1 MNKIKSIKF
10 ENIKGFGSGNQSFNF
25 KFDNCD
31 ANCVN
36 ILVAPNGSGK
46 SSLATALKSI
56 SNGRVRLAAID
67 RYNDNSNPSVTINLA
82 GDHEGSYNSDLD
94 KSEIS
99 KKMDVFVINNSLNAR
114 KINRYFAG
122 NMATSAE
129 LSIDG
134 IELYKKIPPKH
145 ELGYKYSEECNRYD
159 LKKTYFRNLN
169 IWFLDHKFLELLLK
183 YKSDIQ
189 KCYAQKRIQKLFIQF
204 INLIKLSNCLGFD
217 FKEIKEKILENRYF
231 NNIKRIITIRC
242 FDDPDEDK
250 IILNTIQ
257 LINFIGRRLDEN
269 QKLLKQSTDYQKYKF
284 YVERINEHLT
294 LFNTTGREVKAKRKN
309 GTLLI
314 DFANPRVMSNG
325 ERDILS
331 FIGNLVKFEINFT
344 KDIGILIIDEVF
356 DYLDGNNL
364 IAVQYYI
371 SDFIKRCK
379 NSGKVLFPIIL
390 THLDPSI
397 FKTYF
402 LRKQKIHYYVPHVYE
417 VKEDDDII
425 RLIKLRA
432 SLQSGDKRDS
442 IEKFCLHY
450 CDLPINLSEFDIKI
464 ENFNTNIELYQD
476 LFEEVR
482 EQYLNN
488 SSVTFDP
495 IRVALALRIKIE
507 KNIYDKLNEDKRS
520 EFIDTHKTINKIEF
534 AEKNGIELSDI
545 YYILRPLYNE
555 VLHLSDDIRTNNN
568 KYTSCYLYLSN
579 IVIRNMIN
587 LIFDEN

>member
-99 KKMDVFVINNSLNAR
+99 KKMDVFVINNPLNAR
-114 KINRYFAG
+114 EINRYFAG

-242 FDDPDEDK
+242 SDDPDEDK

>member
-10 ENIKGFGSGNQSFNF
+10 ENIKSFGSGNQSFNF

-36 ILVAPNGSGK
+36 IIVAPNGSGK

-56 SNGRVRLAAID
+56 SKGRLKLATID

-82 GDHEGSYNSDLD
+82 GDYEGSYTSDLD
-94 KSEIS
+94 NSEIS
-99 KKMDVFVINNSLNAR
+99 RKMDVFVINNPLNAR

-134 IELYKKIPPKH
+134 IELYKKIPSKH
-145 ELGYKYSEECNRYD
+145 EMGYKYSEECNRYD
-159 LKKTYFRNLN
+159 LKRIYFINLYN
-169 IWFLDHKFLELLLK
+169 LFLDYNFLELLLK

-189 KCYAQKRIQKLFIQF
+189 KCYTQKRIQKLFIQF
-204 INLIKLSNCLGFD
+204 INLIKLGDYLGCD
-217 FKEIKEKILENRYF
+217 FKETKEKILENGYF
-231 NNIKRIITIRC
+231 NNIKIITTRY
-242 FDDPDEDK
+242 FNEADEDK
-250 IILNTIQ
+250 ILLNTIQ
-257 LINFIGRRLDEN
+257 LINFIGRRLEN
-269 QKLLKQSTDYQKYKF
+269 NQNLLKQSMDYQKYKF
-284 YVERINEHLT
+284 YVERINEHLN
-294 LFNTTGREVKAKRKN
+294 LFNTTGRELQAKRKN
-309 GTLLI
+309 STLLI
-314 DFANPRVMSNG
+314 DFSNPRVMSNG

-344 KDIGILIIDEVF
+344 KDVGILIIDEVF

-371 SDFIKRCK
+371 SEFIKRCK
-379 NSGKVLFPIIL
+379 NNGKILFPIIL

-402 LRKQKIHYYVPHVYE
+402 LRKQKIHYYAPYVYE
-417 VKEDDDII
+417 INEDDII
-425 RLIKLRA
+425 RLIKERA
-432 SLQSGDKRDS
+432 SLQSGHKRDN

-450 CDLPINLSEFDIKI
+450 CNIPINLSEFDIKI
-464 ENFNTNIELYQD
+464 ENFNTNIDLYCD

-482 EQYLNN
+482 EKYLNN
-488 SSVTFDP
+488 SSLIFNP
-495 IRVALALRIKIE
+495 IKVALALRIKIE
-507 KNIYDKLNEDKRS
+507 KDIFDKLNEDKKS

-534 AEKNGIELSDI
+534 AEKNSIELSDT

-555 VLHLSDDIRTNNN
+555 VIHLSNDDRLNKN
-568 KYTSCYLYLSN
+568 KYTSCCLYLSN
-579 IVIRNMIN
+579 KVIRNMIEK
-587 LIFDEN
+587 IFNEH

>member
-10 ENIKGFGSGNQSFNF
+10 ENIKSFGSGNQSFNF

-36 ILVAPNGSGK
+36 IIVAPNGSGK

-56 SNGRVRLAAID
+56 SKGRLKLATID

-82 GDHEGSYNSDLD
+82 GDYEGSYTSDLD
-94 KSEIS
+94 NSEIS
-99 KKMDVFVINNSLNAR
+99 RKMDVFVINNPLNAR

-134 IELYKKIPPKH
+134 IELYKKIPSKH
-145 ELGYKYSEECNRYD
+145 EMGYKYSEECNRYD
-159 LKKTYFRNLN
+159 LKRIYFINLYN
-169 IWFLDHKFLELLLK
+169 LFLDYNFLELLLK

-189 KCYAQKRIQKLFIQF
+189 KCYTQKRIQKLFIQF
-204 INLIKLSNCLGFD
+204 INLIKLGDYLGCD
-217 FKEIKEKILENRYF
+217 FKETKEKILENGYF
-231 NNIKRIITIRC
+231 NNIKIITTRY
-242 FDDPDEDK
+242 FNEADEDK
-250 IILNTIQ
+250 ILLNTIQ
-257 LINFIGRRLDEN
+257 LINFIGRRLKNN
-269 QKLLKQSTDYQKYKF
+269 QNLLKQSMDYQKYKF
-284 YVERINEHLT
+284 YVERINEHLN
-294 LFNTTGREVKAKRKN
+294 LFNTTGRELQAKRKN
-309 GTLLI
+309 STLLI
-314 DFANPRVMSNG
+314 DFSNPRVMSNG

-344 KDIGILIIDEVF
+344 KDVGILIIDEVF

-371 SDFIKRCK
+371 SEFIKRCK
-379 NSGKVLFPIIL
+379 NNGKILFPIIL

-402 LRKQKIHYYVPHVYE
+402 LRKQKIHYYAPYVYE
-417 VKEDDDII
+417 INEDDII
-425 RLIKLRA
+425 RLIKERA
-432 SLQSGDKRDS
+432 SLQSGQKRDS

-450 CDLPINLSEFDIKI
+450 CNIPINLSEFDIKI
-464 ENFNTNIELYQD
+464 ENFNTNIDLYCD

-482 EQYLNN
+482 EKYLNN
-488 SSVTFDP
+488 SSLIFNP
-495 IRVALALRIKIE
+495 IKVALALRIKIE
-507 KNIYDKLNEDKRS
+507 KDIFDKLNEDKKS

-534 AEKNGIELSDI
+534 AEKNSIELSDT

-555 VLHLSDDIRTNNN
+555 VIHLSNDDRLNKN
-568 KYTSCYLYLSN
+568 KYTSCCLYLSN
-579 IVIRNMIN
+579 KVIRNMIEK
-587 LIFDEN
+587 IFNEH

>member
-10 ENIKGFGSGNQSFNF
+10 ENIKSFGSGNQSFNF

-36 ILVAPNGSGK
+36 IIVAPNGSGK

-56 SNGRVRLAAID
+56 SKGRLKLATID
-67 RYNDNSNPSVTINLA
+67 RYNDNCNPSVTINLA
-82 GDHEGSYNSDLD
+82 GDHEGSYTSDLD
-94 KSEIS
+94 NSES
-99 KKMDVFVINNSLNAR
+99 SRKMDIFVINNPLNAR

-145 ELGYKYSEECNRYD
+145 EMGYKYREECNRYD
-159 LKKTYFRNLN
+159 LKKIYFINLCN
-169 IWFLDHKFLELLLK
+169 LFLDYNFLELLLK

-189 KCYAQKRIQKLFIQF
+189 KCYTQKRIQKLFIQF
-204 INLIKLSNCLGFD
+204 IDLIKLGNYLGCD
-217 FKEIKEKILENRYF
+217 FKETKEKILENGYF
-231 NNIKRIITIRC
+231 NNIKIITTRY
-242 FDDPDEDK
+242 FNEADEDK
-250 IILNTIQ
+250 ILLNTIV
-257 LINFIGRRLDEN
+257 LINFIGRMLEDN
-269 QKLLKQSTDYQKYKF
+269 QKIVKQSMDYQKYKF
-284 YVERINEHLT
+284 YVERINEHLN
-294 LFNTTGREVKAKRKN
+294 LFNTTGRELQAKRKN
-309 GTLLI
+309 STLLI
-314 DFANPRVMSNG
+314 DFSNPRVMSNG

-344 KDIGILIIDEVF
+344 KDVGILIIDEVF

-371 SDFIKRCK
+371 SEFIKRCK
-379 NSGKVLFPIIL
+379 NNGKILFPIIL

-402 LRKQKIHYYVPHVYE
+402 LRKQKIHYYAPHVYE
-417 VKEDDDII
+417 INEDDII
-425 RLIKLRA
+425 RLIKERA
-432 SLQSGDKRDS
+432 SLQSGHKRDS

-450 CDLPINLSEFDIKI
+450 CDKPINLSEFDIEI
-464 ENFNTNIELYQD
+464 ENFNTNIDLYCN

-482 EQYLNN
+482 EKYLNN
-488 SSVTFDP
+488 SSLIFNP
-495 IRVALALRIKIE
+495 IKVALALRIKIE
-507 KNIYDKLNEDKRS
+507 KDIFDKLNEDKKI

-534 AEKNGIELSDI
+534 SEKNSIELSDA

-555 VLHLSDDIRTNNN
+555 VIHLSNDDRLNKN
-568 KYTSCYLYLSN
+568 KYISCCLYLSN
-579 IVIRNMIN
+579 KVIRNMIEK
-587 LIFDEN
+587 IFNEH